1 MTDACKQPGIR
12 AQFRCPHGWLGWLVG
27 HLMALKNRERSEW
40 VLSLLNVHPEDH
52 VLEIGFGSGVDIR
65 RVAQRA
71 RQGYVAGID
80 HSAEMLRQATARN
93 REAILEGRVDLR
105 LGSAVRLPY
114 GDASFDKVYAINVA
128 QFFDDRASV
137 FREYRRVL
145 RPGGRLVIAVQ
156 PRSKA
161 ATEASATQVG
171 ENLHAA
177 ATAAGF
183 ADVRIE
189 RRPMRPVS
197 TVCVLGSKPHL
208 VD

>member
-40 VLSLLNVHPEDH
+40 VLSLLHAHPEDH

-71 RQGYVAGID
+71 RQGRVAGID
-80 HSAEMLRQATARN
+80 HSGEMLRQATARN
-93 REAILEGRVDLR
+93 RKAILEGRVDLR
-105 LGSAVRLPY
+105 LGNAARLPY
-114 GDASFDKVYAINVA
+114 SDASFDKVYAINVA
-128 QFFDDRASV
+128 QFFEDRTSV

-145 RPGGRLVIAVQ
+145 RPGGLLVIAVQ
-156 PRSKA
+156 PRSKG
-161 ATEASATQVG
+161 ATEATATQVG
-171 ENLHAA
+171 EQLHAA
-177 ATAAGF
+177 AMEAGF
-183 ADVRIE
+183 SDVRLE
-189 RRPMRPVS
+189 RRLMRPVS

-208 VD
+208 VE